1 MYTITLNNG
10 TKLENLEL
18 NGNNFISNSIIND
31 EVFKDNLKTVTISN
45 ENTTDTY
52 DDMVLIQ
59 NQIYENQSWFILA
72 EKTPEQKEKEALLTN
87 FTNIELAMAEM
98 YEQLLGG
105 M

>member
-1 MYTITLNNG
+1 MYTITLQNG

-31 EVFKDNLKTVTISN
+31 EVFKDNLKTVTISDDTN
-45 ENTTDTY
+45 TDTY
-52 DDMVLIQ
+52 DDMILIQ

-72 EKTPEQKEKEALLTN
+72 EKTPEQKEKEALSAN
-87 FTNIELAMAEM
+87 FTDIELAIIEM
-98 YEQLLGG
+98 YEQLLGD

>member
-18 NGNNFISNSIIND
+18 NGNNFISETLIDSD
-31 EVFKDNLKTVTISN
+31 VFKDNLKTVTISN
-45 ENTTDTY
+45 EENTDTY
-52 DDMVLIQ
+52 NDMVLIQ

-72 EKTPEQKEKEALLTN
+72 EKTPEQKEKEALSIN
-87 FTNIELAMAEM
+87 FTNIELAMTEM